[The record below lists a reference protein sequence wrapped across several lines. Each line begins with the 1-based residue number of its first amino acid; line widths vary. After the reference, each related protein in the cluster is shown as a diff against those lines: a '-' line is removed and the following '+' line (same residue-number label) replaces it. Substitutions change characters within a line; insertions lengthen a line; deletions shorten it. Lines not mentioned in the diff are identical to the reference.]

1 MSIYHLHFATILYS
15 TQHVVLKK
23 VIDNGVKYLHV
34 NLARF
39 SIAAVCNSVHL
50 LCDLYVDN
58 NEESEHKQLKH
69 KAKLNFSQ
77 YLIDSRYYILNCFLL
92 SVCTYISFAL
102 QAYGLLFTTATK
114 SAYMLY
120 FNVKLVVV
128 LELLL
133 FCKCASLRRWISVII
148 ASIGILIICL
158 GDNDLPNEKD
168 AFNKGDMLT
177 LLSSCFS
184 AYFVILTG
192 KMSYFKK
199 PTSMTNS
206 MYMSFTSLFFLS
218 TVAYFSINQFFN
230 NFVSQK
236 KSIICGICYL
246 GLSTYVGQYLQT
258 RGQEEVET
266 SKAALVF
273 ALDPVYNI
281 LWSRIFLGEVVS
293 LYCATGMA
301 FIFTA
306 TFVV

>member
-1 MSIYHLHFATILYS
+1 MSVYYLHFATIVYS

-23 VIDNGVKYLHV
+23 VIDDGAKYLHV
-34 NLARF
+34 NLVRF
-39 SIAAVCNSVHL
+39 SLAALCNSVHL
-50 LCDLYVDN
+50 LYDMYFDDN
-58 NEESEHKQLKH
+58 ERSEHKQLKH
-69 KAKLNFSQ
+69 RTNLNLGQ

-102 QAYGLLFTTATK
+102 QAYGLLFTSASK

-133 FCKCASLRRWISVII
+133 FCKCASLRTWISVII
-148 ASIGILIICL
+148 ASIGVLIICL
-158 GDNDLPNEKD
+158 GDNILPNEKD
-168 AFNKGDMLT
+168 TFNKGDMLT

-184 AYFVILTG
+184 AYFIILTG

-218 TVAYFSINQFFN
+218 TVAYFSMNQFFN
-230 NFVSQK
+230 DFISQK
-236 KSIICGICYL
+236 KSIVCGICYL

-258 RGQEEVET
+258 CGQEEVEA
-266 SKAALVF
+266 SKAALIF

-281 LWSRIFLGEVVS
+281 LWSRIFLGEIVS